1 MAKHYI
7 GIDASKG
14 GADIVIATSSTDKA
28 VEIVIN
34 DANVTSK
41 AQVYGLLEHLAGRI
55 AAGEWTPK
63 AT

>member
-14 GADIVIATSSTDKA
+14 GADIVIATSSTDLGIE
-28 VEIVIN
+28 VVIN
-34 DANVTSK
+34 DAKVTSK
-41 AQVYGLLEHLAGRI
+41 AQAVALLEHLSGRI
-55 AAGEWTPK
+55 TAGEWTPK